1 MNCREAL
8 ELMAEYADDDL
19 GIWSRWR
26 LRIHVWICRNCRRY
40 LSSYR
45 ATIRIAKSTRD
56 EFAGSANDRIPDALI
71 TSILDGTGR
80 R

>member
-1 MNCREAL
+1 
-8 ELMAEYADDDL
+8 MAEYADDDL
-19 GIWSRWR
+19 GVCNRWR
-26 LRIHVWICRNCRRY
+26 LRIHVWICGNCRRY

-56 EFAGSANDRIPDALI
+56 KLAGAANDRIPDALI
-71 TSILDGTGR
+71 MSILDERGR